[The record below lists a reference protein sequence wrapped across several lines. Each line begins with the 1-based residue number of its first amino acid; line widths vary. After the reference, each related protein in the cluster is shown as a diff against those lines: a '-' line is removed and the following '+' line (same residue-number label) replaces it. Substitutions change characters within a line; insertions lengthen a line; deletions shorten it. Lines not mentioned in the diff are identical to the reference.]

1 MREPKKYIKKYHQES
16 ASWAVQENNVL
27 QTQLQV
33 TQVTQWLREGLSQ
46 AAHLGIS
53 SATYK
58 VYEVK
63 DLTEERKEHSEQ

>member
-1 MREPKKYIKKYHQES
+1 MREPKKYKVIIKNLHQ
-16 ASWAVQENNVL
+16 WAVQENNVL

-33 TQVTQWLREGLSQ
+33 TQVTQWPREVLSQ

>member
-1 MREPKKYIKKYHQES
+1 MSCPRKQRVTNTT
-16 ASWAVQENNVL
+16 ASYSSYSVAQ
-27 QTQLQV
+27 
-33 TQVTQWLREGLSQ
+33 EGLSQ